1 MKRRSAIKNSPSKRK
16 KRKSLFALFSVM
28 CRLGAGI
35 LKVFLLFAV
44 VAGISAVFLFFYHYL
59 TASPYM
65 KLEAVEM
72 EGVDS
77 KIRQELIQTAGLNSD
92 LSLLS
97 LNLNALREEMKKHP
111 WVRSVKL
118 ERRFPNTLI
127 VKAEKE
133 NAYALVLM
141 DNKTYYMNRWGE
153 VFKEV
158 EDSEDMDFPV
168 ITGVSKQGS
177 EVQKQLKQAARVMKI
192 LRAEKGEWSLGELS
206 EIHLNEGADMSLYF
220 NRLSAE
226 IKILSENP
234 ASKIEGLKKV
244 AKHLA
249 QTGRIHEVTGI
260 DLNQVDG
267 AVVSFKNS

>member
-1 MKRRSAIKNSPSKRK
+1 MKHRSAIKRSPSQRK
-16 KRKSLFALFSVM
+16 KGKNASFPVDVM
-28 CRLGAGI
+28 RRLAAGI

-59 TASPYM
+59 TVSPYM
-65 KLEAVEM
+65 KLETVEM

-77 KIRQELIQTAGLNSD
+77 NMRRELIQAAGLNSD

-97 LNLNALREEMKKHP
+97 LNLNTVKEKMKRHP

-127 VKAEKE
+127 VQAEKE
-133 NAYALVLM
+133 DAWALVLM
-141 DNKTYYMNRWGE
+141 DDKTYYMNGWGE

-158 EDSEDMDFPV
+158 EDSEKMDFPV

-177 EVQKQLKQAARVMKI
+177 EIRKQLKRAAGVMRI
-192 LRAEKGEWSLGELS
+192 LRAQEESWSLGELS
-206 EIHLNEGADMSLYF
+206 EIHLNEGTGMSLYF
-220 NRLSAE
+220 ERLSAE
-226 IKILSENP
+226 IRIQSENP
-234 ASKIEGLKKV
+234 ARRIEGLKKV

-249 QTGRIHEVTGI
+249 QTGRIDEVSSI
-260 DLNQVDG
+260 DLNRING
-267 AVVSFKNS
+267 AVVSFKNG

>member
-1 MKRRSAIKNSPSKRK
+1 MKRRSGVKNSAIRRK
-16 KRKSLFALFSVM
+16 KKKRTFTPFSMIRRV
-28 CRLGAGI
+28 GAGI
-35 LKVFLLFAV
+35 LKVCLLFAV
-44 VAGISAVFLFFYHYL
+44 VVGISAVFLFFYQYL

-65 KLEAVEM
+65 KLETVEV

-77 KIRQELIQTAGLNSD
+77 KLRQELIQAAGLNSD

-127 VKAEKE
+127 VQAEEE
-133 NAYALVLM
+133 NAWALVLM
-141 DNKTYYMNRWGE
+141 DDKIYYMNRWGE

-158 EDSEDMDFPV
+158 ENSEGMDFPI

-177 EVQKQLKQAARVMKI
+177 EVRKQLKQAARVMKI
-192 LRAEKGEWSLGELS
+192 LKSEKGLWSLAELS
-206 EIHLNEGADMSLYF
+206 EIHINEGADMSLYF

-226 IKILSENP
+226 IKILSDDP
-234 ASKIEGLKKV
+234 ANRIEGLKKV
-244 AKHLA
+244 AKHLV

>member
-1 MKRRSAIKNSPSKRK
+1 MKRRSTGKYSQSKRK
-16 KRKSLFALFSVM
+16 KKKNFPAFFGVM
-28 CRLGAGI
+28 RRLGAGI
-35 LKVFLLFAV
+35 LKAFLLIAFV
-44 VAGISAVFLFFYHYL
+44 MGISAVFLLFYQYL

-65 KLEAVEM
+65 KLERVEM

-77 KIRQELIQTAGLNSD
+77 RIRQELIQAAGLNSD

-97 LNLNALREEMKKHP
+97 LNLSALREEMKKHP

-118 ERRFPNTLI
+118 ERQFPNTLI
-127 VKAEKE
+127 VQAEKE
-133 NAYALVLM
+133 SAWALVLM
-141 DNKTYYMNRWGE
+141 DNKTYYMNEWGE

-177 EVQKQLKQAARVMKI
+177 EVQRQLKQAARVMRI
-192 LRAEKGEWSLGELS
+192 LRAEEGEWSLCELS
-206 EIHLNEGADMSLYF
+206 EIHMNEGTDMSLYF

-226 IKILSENP
+226 IKILCENP